1 MARAFPSMRTL
12 QVVGNEHGT
21 YTNVESSC
29 MEEDVSDYL
38 LKGTVP
44 PRI

>member
-1 MARAFPSMRTL
+1 
-12 QVVGNEHGT
+12 
-21 YTNVESSC
+21 

-44 PRI
+44 PTDLSCHYVKPAKQQSFP